1 MVFFL
6 FSVFLSFLSTY
17 QMSFCNTWWWYLIVP
32 DKNKIV
38 GNQMWVEEQRNKL
51 CMSDETRC
59 KGAPLEETL
68 VVAAP
73 LVKVLVVEVLMVTQV
88 VVASVVD
95 HALVVEVL
103 DAWVLVRPA
112 TKQTR

>member
-1 MVFFL
+1 M
-6 FSVFLSFLSTY
+6 
-17 QMSFCNTWWWYLIVP
+17 
-32 DKNKIV
+32 
-38 GNQMWVEEQRNKL
+38 
-51 CMSDETRC
+51 
-59 KGAPLEETL
+59 
-68 VVAAP
+68 
-73 LVKVLVVEVLMVTQV
+73 LVVEVLMVTQV